1 MICASLV
8 LLHPLLSLTH
18 WIFRSLML
26 PYKSSSHSANHVR
39 CASLRSGGNEFVI
52 PLCGMKKQTT
62 GPMAR
67 WKCTPSA
74 CGISPGG
81 GDLLYPYLS
90 ADLSR
95 STHSRRIK
103 SPRRGKVVAPATKRG
118 AFPRTHNPIAKPPGL
133 SSRGFIIPFPSGGKG
148 QGLYPHI
155 TVLHISSHPA
165 WRDEGGVIGEARLFS
180 GLPWP
185 GVRGGILQPVSF
197 PP

>member
-1 MICASLV
+1 MKEKV
-8 LLHPLLSLTH
+8 LRIDRPEGRRVLKFDGAFGPEGCGIALSGNEYEVSVTDLPFCIIRYDRHSADWLAALATPFPAAPDFPLCRGQNKTPRIILF
-18 WIFRSLML
+18 I
-26 PYKSSSHSANHVR
+26 SSSKVSTGC
-39 CASLRSGGNEFVI
+39 CA
-52 PLCGMKKQTT
+52 P
-62 GPMAR
+62 
-67 WKCTPSA
+67 A
-74 CGISPGG
+74 CG
-81 GDLLYPYLS
+81 
-90 ADLSR
+90 
-95 STHSRRIK
+95 
-103 SPRRGKVVAPATKRG
+103 GKVVAPATKRG